1 MWEGILSGYEAT
13 EAKEEKEKTEAKLDA
28 QFEEGN
34 RLKLLDMALKYA
46 NKNRSNFTKDAAA
59 EKNRMNLLEIAIK
72 YANKNAKSFTDGNY
86 KVASSGGK
94 SVDTVEQ
101 SLEQLKQFGIPD
113 EVISKVAGG
122 GAGDLAKIVTA
133 FTQAKEE
140 HLKEYGEV
148 NPMPNEMFVEAL
160 NNAVITQPE
169 GYKIDVD
176 AVLEQFGITASEAER
191 LMFGQ
196 DVEPRANINL
206 QAESLN
212 IVPAL
217 SFKDLD
223 AATRAVGLG
232 VVQTAQVELKKYQD
246 TIGQFPSEDTEVN
259 KWLAARV
266 GQIQSGISNATGD
279 IPILTDLFGLFGNSY
294 ASQYIESQPV
304 LNNAVKMGQFP
315 RSYAEAAA
323 RPDLDLTAPVQDVEN
338 LAEYGQKIFKYLMQN
353 DLVPVGTTVKFYGRG
368 GAIAEQTVT
377 EQLIE
382 QFNRVQ

>member
-13 EAKEEKEKTEAKLDA
+13 DAKKEKELAEAKLDA
-28 QFEEGN
+28 QFTEGN
-34 RLKLLDMALKYA
+34 RIKLLGMALKYSD
-46 NKNRSNFTKDAAA
+46 KNR
-59 EKNRMNLLEIAIK
+59 R
-72 YANKNAKSFTDGNY
+72 SFTGGDY
-86 KVASSGGK
+86 KVASADGK
-94 SVDTVEQ
+94 TTKKSIPPIEQ
-101 SLEQLKQFGIPD
+101 SLARLVEFEIPEATLD
-113 EVISKVAGG
+113 RVAGG
-122 GAGDLAKIVTA
+122 SASDLNKIVESFIAAKKKHTA
-133 FTQAKEE
+133 
-140 HLKEYGEV
+140 EYGAS

-169 GYKIDVD
+169 GYKVDVD

-353 DLVPVGTTVKFYGRG
+353 DLVPVGTTVKFYGSG

>member
-13 EAKEEKEKTEAKLDA
+13 NAKKEKELAEAKLDA
-28 QFEEGN
+28 QFTEGN
-34 RLKLLDMALKYA
+34 RIKLLGMALKYSD
-46 NKNRSNFTKDAAA
+46 KNR
-59 EKNRMNLLEIAIK
+59 R
-72 YANKNAKSFTDGNY
+72 SFTGGDY
-86 KVASSGGK
+86 KVASADGK
-94 SVDTVEQ
+94 TTKKSIPPIEQ
-101 SLEQLKQFGIPD
+101 SLARLVEFEIPEATLD
-113 EVISKVAGG
+113 RVAGG
-122 GAGDLAKIVTA
+122 SASDLNKIVESFIAAKKKHTA
-133 FTQAKEE
+133 
-140 HLKEYGEV
+140 EYGAS

-169 GYKIDVD
+169 GYKVDVD

-353 DLVPVGTTVKFYGRG
+353 DLVPVGTTVKFYGSG

>member
-1 MWEGILSGYEAT
+1 MWAGIAAGIESS
-13 EAKEEKEKTEAKLDA
+13 EAKKEKELAEAKLDA
-28 QFEEGN
+28 QFTEGN
-34 RLKLLDMALKYA
+34 RIKLLGMALKYSD
-46 NKNRSNFTKDAAA
+46 KNR
-59 EKNRMNLLEIAIK
+59 R
-72 YANKNAKSFTDGNY
+72 SFTGGDY
-86 KVASSGGK
+86 KVASADGK
-94 SVDTVEQ
+94 TTKKSIPPIEQ
-101 SLEQLKQFGIPD
+101 SLARLVEFEIPEATLD
-113 EVISKVAGG
+113 RVAGG
-122 GAGDLAKIVTA
+122 SASDLNKIVESFIAAKKKHTA
-133 FTQAKEE
+133 
-140 HLKEYGEV
+140 EYGAS

-169 GYKIDVD
+169 GYKVDVD

-206 QAESLN
+206 QADSLN

-232 VVQTAQVELKKYQD
+232 VVQTAQAELKKYQD
-246 TIGQFPSEDTEVN
+246 TIGQFPSGDTEVN

-353 DLVPVGTTVKFYGRG
+353 DLVPVGTTVKFYGSG

>member
-1 MWEGILSGYEAT
+1 MWAGIAAGIEGS
-13 EAKEEKEKTEAKLDA
+13 EAKKEKELAEAKLDA
-28 QFEEGN
+28 QFTEGN
-34 RLKLLDMALKYA
+34 RIKLLGMALKYSD
-46 NKNRSNFTKDAAA
+46 KNR
-59 EKNRMNLLEIAIK
+59 R
-72 YANKNAKSFTDGNY
+72 SFTGGDY
-86 KVASSGGK
+86 KVASADGK
-94 SVDTVEQ
+94 TTKKSIPPIEQ
-101 SLEQLKQFGIPD
+101 SLARLVEFEIPEATLD
-113 EVISKVAGG
+113 RVAGG
-122 GAGDLAKIVTA
+122 SASDLNKIVESFIAAKKKHTA
-133 FTQAKEE
+133 
-140 HLKEYGEV
+140 EYGAS

-169 GYKIDVD
+169 GYKVDVD

-232 VVQTAQVELKKYQD
+232 VVQTAQEELKKYQE
-246 TIGQFPSEDTEVN
+246 TIGQFPSGDTEVN

-353 DLVPVGTTVKFYGRG
+353 DLVPVGTTVKFYGSG

>member
-1 MWEGILSGYEAT
+1 MGMWAGIAAGIEGS
-13 EAKEEKEKTEAKLDA
+13 EAKKEKELAQAKLDA
-28 QFEEGN
+28 QFTEGN
-34 RLKLLDMALKYA
+34 RIKLLGMALKYSD
-46 NKNRSNFTKDAAA
+46 KNRS
-59 EKNRMNLLEIAIK
+59 
-72 YANKNAKSFTDGNY
+72 SFTGGDY
-86 KVASSGGK
+86 RVASADGK
-94 SVDTVEQ
+94 TTRKSIPPIEQ
-101 SLEQLKQFGIPD
+101 SLARLVEFEIPEATLD
-113 EVISKVAGG
+113 RVAGG
-122 GAGDLAKIVTA
+122 SASDLNKIVESFIA
-133 FTQAKEE
+133 AKKK
-140 HLKEYGEV
+140 HAAEYGAS

-169 GYKIDVD
+169 GYKVDVD

-206 QAESLN
+206 QADSLN

-246 TIGQFPSEDTEVN
+246 TIGQFPSGDTEVN

-266 GQIQSGISNATGD
+266 GQIQSGISNATGE

-304 LNNAVKMGQFP
+304 LENAVKMGQFP

-323 RPDLDLTAPVQDVEN
+323 RPDIDLTVPIVGIGN
-338 LAEYGQKIFKYLMQN
+338 LSEHGAKIYNYLMQN
-353 DLVPVGTTVKFYGRG
+353 RLVPIGTKIKFVKTDGTEYNHL
-368 GAIAEQTVT
+368 VT
-377 EQLIE
+377 EELLE
-382 QFNRVQ
+382 EFNG

>member
-1 MWEGILSGYEAT
+1 MWEGFLHGVETDRAR
-13 EAKEEKEKTEAKLDA
+13 EEKEKTEAKLDA

-46 NKNRSNFTKDAAA
+46 NKNKSNFTGGD
-59 EKNRMNLLEIAIK
+59 
-72 YANKNAKSFTDGNY
+72 Y
-86 KVASSGGK
+86 KVASASGK
-94 SVDTVEQ
+94 SIDTVEQ

-169 GYKIDVD
+169 GYKVDVD

-191 LMFGQ
+191 LMFGK

-206 QAESLN
+206 QADSLN

-217 SFKDLD
+217 SFKDLND
-223 AATRAVGLG
+223 ATKAVGME
-232 VVQTAQVELKKYQD
+232 VIRTAYGELENLRGAPQA
-246 TIGQFPSEDTEVN
+246 EDAQINT
-259 KWLAARV
+259 WRAARIA
-266 GQIQSGISNATGD
+266 QIESGLSKAQGD
-279 IPILTDLFGLFGNSY
+279 VPILTDLFGLFGNSY

-304 LNNAVKMGQFP
+304 LDNAVKMGQFP

-323 RPDLDLTAPVQDVEN
+323 RPDLDLTAPVQGVEN

-353 DLVPVGTTVKFYGRG
+353 NLVPVGTTVKFYGGG

>member
-1 MWEGILSGYEAT
+1 MGMWEGILSGYEAT

-46 NKNRSNFTKDAAA
+46 NKNRSNFTGGD
-59 EKNRMNLLEIAIK
+59 
-72 YANKNAKSFTDGNY
+72 Y
-86 KVASSGGK
+86 KVASASGK

-191 LMFGQ
+191 LMFPTN
-196 DVEPRANINL
+196 VAPRQQIDLKAG
-206 QAESLN
+206 ALN

-217 SFKDLD
+217 KPADLSK
-223 AATRAVGLG
+223 AIQAISTNVIINASE
-232 VVQTAQVELKKYQD
+232 ELKKYQD
-246 TIGQFPSEDTEVN
+246 TIGQSPSEDAEIN
-259 KWLAARV
+259 IWLANRV
-266 GQIQSGISNATGD
+266 GQIQSAISKGTGD
-279 IPILTDLFGLFGNSY
+279 IPILTDLFDLFGNSY

-304 LNNAVKMGQFP
+304 LRNAVKMGQFP
-315 RSYAEAAA
+315 RAYAEAAE
-323 RPDLDLTAPVQDVEN
+323 RPDIDLTVPVTGIGN
-338 LAEYGQKIFKYLMQN
+338 LSEHGAKIYNYLMQN
-353 DLVPVGTTVKFYGRG
+353 SLVPIGTRIKFLKTNGTEYNHL
-368 GAIAEQTVT
+368 VT
-377 EQLIE
+377 QELLDE
-382 QFNRVQ
+382 YNG

>member
-1 MWEGILSGYEAT
+1 MGMWAGIAAGIESS
-13 EAKEEKEKTEAKLDA
+13 EAKKEKELAEAKLDA
-28 QFEEGN
+28 QFTEGN
-34 RLKLLDMALKYA
+34 RIKLLGMALKYSD
-46 NKNRSNFTKDAAA
+46 KNR
-59 EKNRMNLLEIAIK
+59 R
-72 YANKNAKSFTDGNY
+72 SFTGGDY
-86 KVASSGGK
+86 KVASADGK
-94 SVDTVEQ
+94 TTKKSIPPIEQ
-101 SLEQLKQFGIPD
+101 SLARLVEFEIPEATLD
-113 EVISKVAGG
+113 RVAGG
-122 GAGDLAKIVTA
+122 SASDLNKIVESFIAAKKKHTA
-133 FTQAKEE
+133 
-140 HLKEYGEV
+140 EYGAS

-169 GYKIDVD
+169 GYKVDVD

-353 DLVPVGTTVKFYGRG
+353 DLVPVGTTVKFYGSG

>member
-1 MWEGILSGYEAT
+1 MWAGIAAGIEGS
-13 EAKEEKEKTEAKLDA
+13 EAKKEKELAEAKLDA
-28 QFEEGN
+28 QFTEGN
-34 RLKLLDMALKYA
+34 RIKLLGMALKYSD
-46 NKNRSNFTKDAAA
+46 KNR
-59 EKNRMNLLEIAIK
+59 R
-72 YANKNAKSFTDGNY
+72 SFTGGDY
-86 KVASSGGK
+86 KVASADGK
-94 SVDTVEQ
+94 TTKKSIPPIEQ
-101 SLEQLKQFGIPD
+101 SLARLVEFEIPEATLD
-113 EVISKVAGG
+113 RVAGG
-122 GAGDLAKIVTA
+122 SASDLNKIVESFISAKKKHTA
-133 FTQAKEE
+133 
-140 HLKEYGEV
+140 EYGAS

-206 QAESLN
+206 QADSLN

-246 TIGQFPSEDTEVN
+246 TIGQFPSEDAEVN

-323 RPDLDLTAPVQDVEN
+323 RPDLDLTAPVKDVEN

-353 DLVPVGTTVKFYGRG
+353 DLVPVGTTVKFYGSG

>member
-1 MWEGILSGYEAT
+1 MWAGIAAGIEGS
-13 EAKEEKEKTEAKLDA
+13 EAKKEKELAQAKLDA
-28 QFEEGN
+28 QFTEGN
-34 RLKLLDMALKYA
+34 RIKLLGMALKYSD
-46 NKNRSNFTKDAAA
+46 KNR
-59 EKNRMNLLEIAIK
+59 R
-72 YANKNAKSFTDGNY
+72 SFTGGDY
-86 KVASSGGK
+86 KVASADGK
-94 SVDTVEQ
+94 TTRKSIPPIEQ
-101 SLEQLKQFGIPD
+101 SLARLVEFEIPEATLD
-113 EVISKVAGG
+113 RVAGG
-122 GAGDLAKIVTA
+122 SASDLNKIVESFIAAKKKHTA
-133 FTQAKEE
+133 
-140 HLKEYGEV
+140 EYGAS

-169 GYKIDVD
+169 GYKVDVD

-191 LMFGQ
+191 LMFGK

-206 QAESLN
+206 QADSLN

-246 TIGQFPSEDTEVN
+246 TIGQFPSGDTEVN

-266 GQIQSGISNATGD
+266 GQIQSGISNATGE

-304 LNNAVKMGQFP
+304 LENAVKMGQFP

-323 RPDLDLTAPVQDVEN
+323 RPDLDLTAPVQDIEN

-353 DLVPVGTTVKFYGRG
+353 DLVPVGTTVKFYGNG

>member
-1 MWEGILSGYEAT
+1 MWAGIAAGIEGS
-13 EAKEEKEKTEAKLDA
+13 EAKKEKELAQAKLDA
-28 QFEEGN
+28 QFTEGN
-34 RLKLLDMALKYA
+34 RIKLLGMALKYSD
-46 NKNRSNFTKDAAA
+46 KNR
-59 EKNRMNLLEIAIK
+59 R
-72 YANKNAKSFTDGNY
+72 SFTGGDY
-86 KVASSGGK
+86 KVASADGK
-94 SVDTVEQ
+94 TTKKSIPPIEQ
-101 SLEQLKQFGIPD
+101 SLARLVEFEIPEATLD
-113 EVISKVAGG
+113 RVAGG
-122 GAGDLAKIVTA
+122 SASDLNKIVESFISAKKKHTA
-133 FTQAKEE
+133 
-140 HLKEYGEV
+140 EYGAS

-169 GYKIDVD
+169 GYKVDVD

-206 QAESLN
+206 QADSLN

-217 SFKDLD
+217 SFKDLP
-223 AATRAVGLG
+223 AATKAVGME
-232 VVQTAQVELKKYQD
+232 VIRTAQVELKKYQD

-266 GQIQSGISNATGD
+266 GQIQSGISNARGD
-279 IPILTDLFGLFGNSY
+279 IPILTDLFGLFGNS
-294 ASQYIESQPV
+294 QPV
-304 LNNAVKMGQFP
+304 LDNAVKMGQFP

-353 DLVPVGTTVKFYGRG
+353 DLVPVGTTVKFYGNG

>member
-1 MWEGILSGYEAT
+1 MWEGILHGVETDRAR
-13 EAKEEKEKTEAKLDA
+13 KDKEKTEAKLDA

-46 NKNRSNFTKDAAA
+46 NKNRSNFTGGD
-59 EKNRMNLLEIAIK
+59 
-72 YANKNAKSFTDGNY
+72 Y
-86 KVASSGGK
+86 KVASASGK

-191 LMFGQ
+191 LMFPTNIA
-196 DVEPRANINL
+196 PRQQIDLKAG
-206 QAESLN
+206 ALN

-223 AATRAVGLG
+223 DATKAVGME
-232 VVQTAQVELKKYQD
+232 VIRTAYGELENLR
-246 TIGQFPSEDTEVN
+246 GAPEAEDAQINT
-259 KWLAARV
+259 WRAARIA
-266 GQIQSGISNATGD
+266 QIQSGISNATGD

-323 RPDLDLTAPVQDVEN
+323 RPDLDLTAPVQGVEN

-353 DLVPVGTTVKFYGRG
+353 SLVPVGTTVKFYGSNG
-368 GAIAEQTVT
+368 SISEQTVT

-382 QFNRVQ
+382 QFNRSQ

>member
-1 MWEGILSGYEAT
+1 MGMWEGILHGVETDRAR
-13 EAKEEKEKTEAKLDA
+13 KDKEKTEAKLDA

-46 NKNRSNFTKDAAA
+46 NKNRSNFTGGD
-59 EKNRMNLLEIAIK
+59 
-72 YANKNAKSFTDGNY
+72 Y
-86 KVASSGGK
+86 KVASASGK

-191 LMFGQ
+191 LMFPTN
-196 DVEPRANINL
+196 VAPRQQIDLKAG
-206 QAESLN
+206 ALN

-223 AATRAVGLG
+223 DATKAVGME
-232 VVQTAQVELKKYQD
+232 VIRTAYGELENLR
-246 TIGQFPSEDTEVN
+246 GAPEAEDAQINT
-259 KWLAARV
+259 WRAARIA
-266 GQIQSGISNATGD
+266 QIESGLSKAQGD
-279 IPILTDLFGLFGNSY
+279 VPILTDLFGLFGNSY

-304 LNNAVKMGQFP
+304 LQNAVKMGQFP
-315 RSYAEAAA
+315 KSYAEAAA
-323 RPDLDLTAPVQDVEN
+323 RPDLDLTAPVQGVEN

-353 DLVPVGTTVKFYGRG
+353 SLVPVGTTVKFYGSNG
-368 GAIAEQTVT
+368 SISEQTVT

-382 QFNRVQ
+382 QFNRSQ

>member
-1 MWEGILSGYEAT
+1 MWAGIAAGIEGS
-13 EAKEEKEKTEAKLDA
+13 EAKKEKELAEAKLDA
-28 QFEEGN
+28 QFTEGN
-34 RLKLLDMALKYA
+34 RIKLLGMALKYSD
-46 NKNRSNFTKDAAA
+46 KNR
-59 EKNRMNLLEIAIK
+59 R
-72 YANKNAKSFTDGNY
+72 SFTGGDY
-86 KVASSGGK
+86 KVASADGK
-94 SVDTVEQ
+94 TTKKSIPPIEQ
-101 SLEQLKQFGIPD
+101 SLARLVEFEIPEATLD
-113 EVISKVAGG
+113 RVAGG
-122 GAGDLAKIVTA
+122 SASDLNKIVESFIAAKKKHTA
-133 FTQAKEE
+133 
-140 HLKEYGEV
+140 EYGAS

-169 GYKIDVD
+169 GYKVDVD

-304 LNNAVKMGQFP
+304 LQNAVKMGQFP
-315 RSYAEAAA
+315 KSYAEAAA
-323 RPDLDLTAPVQDVEN
+323 RPDLDLTAPVQGVEN
-338 LAEYGQKIFKYLMQN
+338 LAEYGQKIFRYLMQN
-353 DLVPVGTTVKFYGRG
+353 NLVPVGTAVKFYGSNG
-368 GAIAEQTVT
+368 SISEQTVT

-382 QFNRVQ
+382 QFNRSQ

>member
-1 MWEGILSGYEAT
+1 MWAGIAAGIESS
-13 EAKEEKEKTEAKLDA
+13 EAKKEKELAEAKLDA
-28 QFEEGN
+28 QFTEGN
-34 RLKLLDMALKYA
+34 RIKLLGMALKYSD
-46 NKNRSNFTKDAAA
+46 KNR
-59 EKNRMNLLEIAIK
+59 R
-72 YANKNAKSFTDGNY
+72 SFTGGDY
-86 KVASSGGK
+86 KVASADGK
-94 SVDTVEQ
+94 TTRKSIPPIEQ
-101 SLEQLKQFGIPD
+101 SLARLVEFEIPEATLD
-113 EVISKVAGG
+113 RVAGG
-122 GAGDLAKIVTA
+122 SASDLNKIVESFIAAKKKHTA
-133 FTQAKEE
+133 
-140 HLKEYGEV
+140 EYGAS

-169 GYKIDVD
+169 GYKVDVD

-191 LMFGQ
+191 LMFGK

-206 QAESLN
+206 QADSLN

-217 SFKDLD
+217 SFKDLND
-223 AATRAVGLG
+223 ATKAVGME
-232 VVQTAQVELKKYQD
+232 VIRTAEVELKKYQD

-266 GQIQSGISNATGD
+266 GQIQSGISNATGE

-304 LNNAVKMGQFP
+304 LENAVKMGQFP

-323 RPDLDLTAPVQDVEN
+323 RPDLDLTAPVQDIEN

-353 DLVPVGTTVKFYGRG
+353 DLVPVGTTVKFYGNG